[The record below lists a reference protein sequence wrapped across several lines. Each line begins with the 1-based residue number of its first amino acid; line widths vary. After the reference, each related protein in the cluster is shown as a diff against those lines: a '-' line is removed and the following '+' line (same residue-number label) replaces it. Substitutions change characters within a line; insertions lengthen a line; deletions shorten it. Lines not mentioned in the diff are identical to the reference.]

1 MVSTV
6 NDFVPAI
13 RKHFET
19 IRDENG
25 NMLYGNRSHLS
36 HVLKRIMVSP
46 DLAETAAIK
55 SIGIVAHG
63 IATEQ
68 ALTSIVSRLGRA
80 IGYIAGYS
88 PDDPPK
94 VTRKGVCAMG
104 ISILDWFAQED
115 MITAKKFRLQGEKR
129 REQFMVMPKG
139 DFIDICIFTPQSPSV
154 IDPREGPVTWERPIL
169 VKDGFPYE
177 LVKGSGENKLL
188 HLHTEEAMPKVYEAV
203 NKMNHE
209 EWIINDWMVHLRD
222 TATAD
227 NPFVPDAVEEDA
239 ILLSRKNFLTSKR
252 SIKKYKLHVLDGY
265 LKNHNL
271 STEEKSTVADRIVA
285 KSLKN
290 KDVALTKLMSNF
302 SKFEDNEKVYNLA
315 KQWQGCTLNFCY
327 FLDSRGRAY
336 SYQGYLNPLGND
348 FAKSLLL
355 YKDAH
360 PVNLDHLSITTANL
374 MGYDKATFEERI
386 QFVEDNMGLI
396 LRMGMDPWSYIEEL
410 TELDLGKKEKWQF
423 LAIARE
429 WYQLTE
435 FLLEGGDISDYRS
448 HLPCARDGSN
458 QAIQILSMIGKDEFC
473 GPMVNVAPCIDEDG
487 VYMKGDAYGYIG
499 SFLSEALKT
508 VTDRSDTLNAF
519 IEALENDPKRARK
532 VCKRNVM
539 TKSYGGTR
547 FGFGEQHHEDKSE
560 YEFDE
565 ADELTYKDCFAV
577 GNTIFSLVDDKFAK
591 PSELMQWMM
600 DCVDLIES
608 DNAVITWKLPDG
620 FTAFANKASK
630 TSVVVTGSIGK
641 TVVNLKLQMYSKTKD
656 VAKHKQAIA
665 PNVVHSLDALIM
677 REIRREMPQD
687 APFSSVHDSFSTTSA
702 NIPMMVEIARDAYKM
717 ATDRK
722 QFEDMISGLCGKQVT
737 LPAAGDLPDGSID
750 HTDYFIS

>member
-1 MVSTV
+1 MTATID
-6 NDFVPAI
+6 DFIPVI
-13 RKHFET
+13 RKRFET
-19 IRDENG
+19 LRDAEG
-25 NMLYGNRSHLS
+25 NLLYGNRSHLS

-46 DLAETAAIK
+46 DMSETAALRAVE
-55 SIGIVAHG
+55 IVAHG
-63 IATEQ
+63 VAKEVP
-68 ALTSIVSRLGRA
+68 LTSIATRLGRLV
-80 IGYIAGYS
+80 GYISGYT
-88 PDDPPK
+88 PKDPPK
-94 VTRKGVCAMG
+94 ITEMGICAMG

-115 MITAKKFRLQGEKR
+115 MITVKKFRMSGEKM
-129 REQFMVMPKG
+129 REQFMVLPKG
-139 DFIDICIFTPQSPSV
+139 DFIDLCIALPTSV
-154 IDPREGPVTWERPIL
+154 AHIDPTEGPIVWEQPMII
-169 VKDGFPYE
+169 KDGFPYQ
-177 LVKGSGENKLL
+177 LVKGSATAKLL
-188 HLHTEEAMPKVYEAV
+188 HLHTKEAMPKVYEAV
-203 NKMNHE
+203 NKMNAE
-209 EWIINDWMVHLRD
+209 EWIINEWTIHLRE
-222 TATAD
+222 TAGEA
-227 NPFVPDAVEEDA
+227 NPFMPAMVEEDA
-239 ILLSRKNFLTSKR
+239 IALSRKNMLISQR

-271 STEEKSTVADRIVA
+271 SAEEKSTVADKIVS

-290 KDVALTKLMSNF
+290 KDAALNKLMSNF
-302 SKFEDNEKVYNLA
+302 SKYEDNEKVFNLA
-315 KQWQGCTLNFCY
+315 KQWQGKTLNFCY

-336 SYQGYLNPLGND
+336 AFQNYLNPLGND
-348 FAKSLLL
+348 FAKAMLL

-360 PVNLDHLSITTANL
+360 PINLDHLSITTANL

-386 QFVEDNMGLI
+386 EYVEDNMALI
-396 LRMGMDPWSYIEEL
+396 LRMGTDPWGNLEEL
-410 TELDLGKKEKWQF
+410 MALDLGKKEKWQF

-429 WYQLTE
+429 WYLLTE
-435 FLLEGGDISDYRS
+435 FLINGGDVADYRS

-487 VYMKGDAYGYIG
+487 VYVKGDAYGYIG
-499 SFLSEALKT
+499 SFLSDALKA
-508 VTDRSDTLNAF
+508 TDHDTKTMASF
-519 IEALENDPKRARK
+519 IQALEDQPKRARG

-547 FGFGEQHHEDKSE
+547 FGFGEQHQEDKSE
-560 YEFDE
+560 YGFDE
-565 ADELTYKDCFAV
+565 ADELSYKDCYV
-577 GNTIFSLVDDKFAK
+577 LGNTIYSLVDQKFAK
-591 PSELMQWMM
+591 PSELMQWLM

-608 DNAVITWKLPDG
+608 DNPVITWKLPDG
-620 FTAFANKASK
+620 FTAFASKTDK
-630 TSVVVTGSIGK
+630 TSVIVSGKIGK
-641 TVVNLKLQMYSKTKD
+641 VDVNLKLHMYSKTKN
-656 VAKHKQAIA
+656 VGKHKLAIA

-722 QFEDMISGLCGKQVT
+722 QFEEMISGLCSKKVT